1 MILHIRSI
9 IGQLQSSFKSANS
22 QRAIIYYHHKSYNYV
37 TDIIIGERERIVF
50 TANVLHLAT
59 NMFRFCSNMFR
70 LCSVFSNTLRNE
82 Y

>member
-1 MILHIRSI
+1 MYAIVWMILHIRSI

-37 TDIIIGERERIVF
+37 TDIIIGKQERIVF
-50 TANVLHLAT
+50 TAKCFTPCNV
-59 NMFRFCSNMFR
+59 FRF
-70 LCSVFSNTLRNE
+70 CSVFSNTSSNE

>member
-22 QRAIIYYHHKSYNYV
+22 QRAMFYYHHKSYNYV

-50 TANVLHLAT
+50 TAKCFTSCNV
-59 NMFRFCSNMFR
+59 FRFCS
-70 LCSVFSNTLRNE
+70 VFFKYIE
-82 Y
+82 Q